1 MCAVSTTGVD
11 SGNSEVGSPLLQM
24 MVLYDARPGAGSL
37 SIETV
42 KFYTED
48 HPSVLSRIISTIDE
62 SVPVTSILP
71 IAHAFTHPLT
81 YIIGVSLFV
90 SVLIG
95 DLVTLRALCQY

>member
-37 SIETV
+37 SIDTV

-62 SVPVTSILP
+62 SVSILP